1 MASKSRKPPDA
12 KGQVIFYTEREK
24 AALKHIG
31 NGSVAEGNRISIRWA
46 AHFYNVGLRPDH
58 NLNNV
63 GLSLLLTMNMPMT
76 YDVKNTAKTA

>member
-12 KGQVIFYTEREK
+12 KGQVIFYNDREK

-46 AHFYNVGLRPDH
+46 VHFYNVGLRPDH
-58 NLNNV
+58 NLNHV
-63 GLSLLLTMNMPMT
+63 GLSLFVDDEYADDL
-76 YDVKNTAKTA
+76 

>member
-12 KGQVIFYTEREK
+12 KGQVIFYNDREK

-31 NGSVAEGNRISIRWA
+31 NGSVAEGAKVSIRWA

-58 NLNNV
+58 NLDNV
-63 GLSLLLTMNMPMT
+63 GLSLFVDDEYADDL
-76 YDVKNTAKTA
+76 